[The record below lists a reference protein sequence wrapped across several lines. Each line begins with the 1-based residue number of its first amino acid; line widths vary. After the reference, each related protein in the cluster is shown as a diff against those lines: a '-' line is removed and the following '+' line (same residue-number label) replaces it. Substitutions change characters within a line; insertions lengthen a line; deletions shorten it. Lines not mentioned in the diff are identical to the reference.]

1 MCVCVCVWFETTFSV
16 AFVRPAERRKKNKWT
31 DVRRQLRNGRK
42 SNKENGGRSVLPSGG
57 LPWRRD
63 CCYGD
68 RYQTTPSASIGGNSP
83 DSFLLSSSHFL
94 TAIQLLPPTDWIKI
108 MTRFSSFGFLLV
120 KCEEWRENGEWG
132 CCGGV
137 SWLFTPT
144 AIYTEKTSQNGF
156 SKNAFFSLLFSLS
169 LLFLP
174 LWNFQW
180 LEFYESQECRVG
192 KISTARVEGIIIINN
207 NNNNNNNKNDD
218 EYLA

>member
-1 MCVCVCVWFETTFSV
+1 M
-16 AFVRPAERRKKNKWT
+16 
-31 DVRRQLRNGRK
+31 
-42 SNKENGGRSVLPSGG
+42 LPSGG

-192 KISTARVEGIIIINN
+192 KISTARVEGIIIIINN

-218 EYLA
+218 EYLASNGGHKIQLRTNLKQKKNHQRHQLVTVKEMRGWFAWLNGTRTQSGG